1 MQAGRMNRRRSHRPP
16 VLTTLRLWV
25 QPGRWRCK
33 AHSLGSELL
42 IVAPARDESARRCLL
57 AVARAAAAEGRHVIV
72 LSV

>member
-1 MQAGRMNRRRSHRPP
+1 MTGRSAHRPL

-25 QPGRWRCK
+25 QPGRWRRQ
-33 AHSLGSELL
+33 AHSLGSELI